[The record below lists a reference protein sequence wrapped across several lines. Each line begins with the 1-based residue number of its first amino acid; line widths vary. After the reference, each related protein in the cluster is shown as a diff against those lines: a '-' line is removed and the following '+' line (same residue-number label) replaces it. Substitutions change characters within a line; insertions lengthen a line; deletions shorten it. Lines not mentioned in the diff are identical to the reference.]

1 MILIGILI
9 GTFIFA
15 LYMALYAILN
25 KAYKINPLLHL
36 GGFYIMVEV
45 LDKAILKAIPES
57 YKTKQIEAPF
67 QLDGPIGF
75 IFRLNQPKMSV
86 YDIAMTV
93 LITCFFLFFIYNVGI
108 KPYIKK
114 KKLQEKSNQTRN
126 NFPY

>member
-9 GTFIFA
+9 GMFIFA

-36 GGFYIMVEV
+36 GGFYIMVEF
-45 LDKAILKAIPES
+45 LDKAVLKAIPES
-57 YKTKQIEAPF
+57 YKTKQIATPF
-67 QLDGPIGF
+67 QLDGPIRF

-86 YDIAMTV
+86 YDIAITV

-114 KKLQEKSNQTRN
+114 KKLQEKSN
-126 NFPY
+126 

>member
-9 GTFIFA
+9 GMFIFA

-108 KPYIKK
+108 KQYIKK

>member
-108 KPYIKK
+108 KQYIKK
-114 KKLQEKSNQTRN
+114 KNLQEESNQTRN
-126 NFPY
+126 NFPH

>member
-1 MILIGILI
+1 MFLIGILI
-9 GTFIFA
+9 GLFIFA
-15 LYMALYAILN
+15 LYMTLYAVLN
-25 KAYKINPLLHL
+25 KVYKINPLLHL
-36 GGFYIMVEV
+36 GSFYIMVEV
-45 LDKAILKAIPES
+45 LDKAILNAIPES
-57 YKTKQIEAPF
+57 YKTKQIETPF

-108 KPYIKK
+108 KQYIKK

-126 NFPY
+126 NFPH